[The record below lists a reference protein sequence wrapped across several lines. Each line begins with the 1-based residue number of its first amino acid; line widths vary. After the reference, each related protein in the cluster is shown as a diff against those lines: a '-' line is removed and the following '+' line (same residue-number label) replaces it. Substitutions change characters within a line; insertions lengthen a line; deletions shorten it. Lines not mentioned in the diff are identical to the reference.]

1 MTIEKS
7 NVANQI
13 VKQTQSEV
21 GTLHFFEHVAV
32 VEFNEGTHI
41 DLITVRK
48 ILSDILEYFGSSK
61 PFGIIANRVNS
72 YSISLLDIKEARQA
86 LPNLAAYGIVSY
98 NSASRMNAEI
108 ESSFC
113 YWKDICFDNLYQGL
127 ETIYQ
132 RVKINKNTS
141 LN

>member
-1 MTIEKS
+1 MTVEKS

-13 VKQTQSEV
+13 VKKTKSEV
-21 GTLHFFEHVAV
+21 GTLHFFKHIAV

-41 DLITVRK
+41 DLISVGKT
-48 ILSDILEYFGSSK
+48 LSDILEYFGDSK
-61 PFGIIANRVNS
+61 PFGVVANRVNS
-72 YSISLLDIKEARQA
+72 YSISLLDVKDARQA

-113 YWKDICFDNLYQGL
+113 YWEDICFNNLYQGL
-127 ETIYQ
+127 ETIHR
-132 RVKINKNTS
+132 RVKINTNAS

>member
-7 NVANQI
+7 NVANHI
-13 VKQTQSEV
+13 VKQIQSEV
-21 GTLHFFEHVAV
+21 GTLHFFEHIAV
-32 VEFNEGTHI
+32 LEFNEGTHI
-41 DLITVRK
+41 DLISVGKT
-48 ILSDILEYFGSSK
+48 LSDILEYFGNSK

-72 YSISLLDIKEARQA
+72 YSISLLDIKDAKQA

-98 NSASRMNAEI
+98 NSASRMSAEI

-113 YWKDICFDNLYQGL
+113 YWEDICFDNLYQGL
-127 ETIYQ
+127 EVIYK
-132 RVKINKNTS
+132 RVKSKTIS